1 MFTTILSSMISF
13 LSPYLTKILIGIALL
28 VAVVGLYFSWKK
40 TIEVQATLK
49 YNQKQLE
56 QIQKDQ
62 QNFLKKMQEIADI
75 QNNLVEDLKK
85 SNAVVEKKTADIIT
99 YLNSDAAKKS
109 NRPAS
114 ELLKQTIRDL
124 Q

>member
-1 MFTTILSSMISF
+1 MFTLILS
-13 LSPYLTKILIGIALL
+13 LLKPYLTKILVGLAVL

-40 TIEVQATLK
+40 AIEAQATLK

-62 QNFLKKMQEIADI
+62 QDFLKKMQEIADI